1 MPKSVQQKYRTL
13 EILRILQEESDDK
26 HPITTRDFC
35 DRLGE
40 KGFSCD
46 RRTLSEDIADLKKLG
61 YKISEKYVGK
71 QKGYYYDDFPFS
83 VEELKVL
90 IDAVQASSF
99 IPEKKSKILMDK
111 LAKLGG
117 YHRKEVLK
125 GNMVTFNTRKHKDEK
140 IMQNVGTINECIS
153 KHKKIS
159 FHYYD
164 LDENKQK
171 RLRKNRKRYIENP
184 AALVYNDDNYYLVCY
199 SGKYQDKVIYR
210 VDRMYL
216 IARVNEEASPETENI
231 KTELPTYTKQAFSM
245 FGGETEEVTLQF
257 DRSILGPI
265 YDQFG
270 EDTAV
275 NIVSDDLLETT
286 VSVQISPTFWGW
298 LFQFGKDISITGPKS
313 IKKKAAKIVQQLHNL
328 YIE

>member
-1 MPKSVQQKYRTL
+1 MPKSIQQKYRTL
-13 EILRILQEESDDK
+13 EILRTLQEESDDN
-26 HPITTRDFC
+26 HPIVTKDFC

-99 IPEKKSKILMDK
+99 IPEKRSKILMDK

-117 YHRKEVLK
+117 YHREEVLK

-140 IMQNVGTINECIS
+140 IMQNVRAINECIS

-199 SGKYQDKVIYR
+199 SDKYQDKVIYR

-216 IARVNEEASPETENI
+216 IAKVEEDASAEIEKI
-231 KTELPTYTKQAFSM
+231 KAELPTYTKQAFRM
-245 FGGETEEVTLQF
+245 FGGETEEVTLRF
-257 DRSILGPI
+257 DRSILGQI

-270 EDTAV
+270 EEAEVKALTE
-275 NIVSDDLLETT
+275 DLLETT
-286 VSVQISPTFWGW
+286 VKVQISPTFLGW
-298 LFQFGKDISITGPKS
+298 LFQFDNQIAVVSPDTVRVQYAEKAETL
-313 IKKKAAKIVQQLHNL
+313 IKRTYK
-328 YIE
+328 

>member
-13 EILRILQEESDDK
+13 EILRILQEESDDNHLIVTK
-26 HPITTRDFC
+26 DFC

-99 IPEKKSKILMDK
+99 IPEKRSKILMDK

-117 YHRKEVLK
+117 YHREEVLK

-140 IMQNVGTINECIS
+140 IMQNVRAINECIS

-199 SGKYQDKVIYR
+199 SDKYQDKVIYR

-216 IARVNEEASPETENI
+216 IAKVEEEVSAEIEMI
-231 KTELPTYTKQAFSM
+231 KAELPTYTKQAFRM
-245 FGGETEEVTLQF
+245 FGGKTEEVTLQF
-257 DRSILGPI
+257 NRSILGQI

-270 EDTAV
+270 EETEVRAV
-275 NIVSDDLLETT
+275 TEDLLETT
-286 VSVQISPTFWGW
+286 VEVQISPTFWGW
-298 LFQFGKDISITGPKS
+298 LFQFSNQISIIEPETVKNQYNNR
-313 IKKKAAKIVQQLHNL
+313 KAEITN
-328 YIE
+328 ER

>member
-1 MPKSVQQKYRTL
+1 MPKSIQQKYRTL
-13 EILRILQEESDDK
+13 EILRILQEESDDN
-26 HPITTRDFC
+26 HPIATRDFC
-35 DRLGE
+35 DRLEE

-99 IPEKKSKILMDK
+99 IPEKRSEVLMDK

-117 YHRKEVLK
+117 YHREEVLK
-125 GNMVTFNTRKHKDEK
+125 GNMITFNTRKHKDET
-140 IMQNVGTINECIS
+140 IMQNVGKINDCIS
-153 KHKKIS
+153 GHKKIS
-159 FHYYD
+159 FQYYD

-199 SGKYQDKVIYR
+199 SDKYQDKVIYR
-210 VDRMYL
+210 VDRMYH
-216 IARVNEEASPETENI
+216 ISSAAENASEEIEKI
-231 KTELPTYTKQAFSM
+231 KAELPTYTKQAFRM
-245 FGGETEEVTLQF
+245 FGGKTEEVTLQF
-257 DRSILGPI
+257 DRSILGQI

-270 EDTAV
+270 EDVEGKT
-275 NIVSDDLLETT
+275 ITDDLLETA
-286 VSVQISPTFWGW
+286 VQVQVSPTFRGW
-298 LFQFGKDISITGPKS
+298 LAQFDEKI
-313 IKKKAAKIVQQLHNL
+313 KIVK
-328 YIE
+328 